1 MRILFV
7 IHQFFP
13 EFGGGT
19 EHVALNLARMAQ
31 RGGHHVQVLACGVQ
45 PDAIDGVPVPTPVP
59 GNVRAV
65 YQGLPVL
72 FLPRAALPASAEIAF
87 DADEGVAA
95 ALGEWMRAQAF
106 DLAHVMHTMRMGTA
120 LLALQR
126 AGIPYVATLT
136 DFFLPCAQIN
146 LVNLAG
152 EPCDGPLE
160 GARCARDC
168 LTAPWTPPA
177 YAARYQQ
184 ARSVLAA
191 AAERCAPSAFV
202 ADRYRAAFPD
212 LEFRVLPHGLD
223 LLQLAGQ
230 SAPTVPARA
239 TGPLR
244 LAYVGSIVRQ
254 KGLDVVLRALAL
266 LPRADVRLSVV
277 GGFWGNSGYHA
288 EVQALADA
296 DARVEFVGKL
306 APREVFQRLRESD
319 LLCVPSRVPES
330 FSLVLH
336 EAAAAGT
343 PALVSD
349 LGAPAGFVRAHDCGQ
364 AVAAGDAAAWANA
377 IGELIA
383 QRERITAWRDK
394 LPLPLRVEEEAF
406 FYESLYRRIERR
418 PVQA

>member
-45 PDAIDGVPVPTPVP
+45 PGAVAGEPVQTPVP
-59 GNVRAV
+59 GSVRAV
-65 YQGLPVL
+65 HQGLPVL

-87 DADEGVAA
+87 DADEPVAT
-95 ALGEWMRAQAF
+95 ALAGWLRAQAF

-126 AGIPYVATLT
+126 AGIPYLVTLT

-152 EPCDGPLE
+152 EPCEGPLE
-160 GARCARDC
+160 GARCASDC
-168 LTAPWTPPA
+168 LAAPWTPPA

-184 ARSVLAA
+184 ARSLLAA

-202 ADRYRAAFPD
+202 AERYRAAFPELD
-212 LEFRVLPHGLD
+212 FRVLPHGLD
-223 LLQLAGQ
+223 LLQLAGRA
-230 SAPTVPARA
+230 APPPARQP
-239 TGPLR
+239 GPLR

-254 KGLDVVLRALAL
+254 KGLDVLLRALTL
-266 LPRADVRLSVV
+266 LPGADVRLSVV
-277 GGFWGNSGYHA
+277 GGAWGNTGYHA
-288 EVQALADA
+288 EVLALAEA

-306 APREVFQRLRESD
+306 APQQVFQRLREAD

-343 PALVSD
+343 PALVAD
-349 LGAPAGFVRAHDCGQ
+349 LGAPAGFVEAHRCGQ
-364 AVAAGDAAAWANA
+364 AVAAGDAPAWAGA
-377 IGELIA
+377 IGALAGDRGRIA
-383 QRERITAWRDK
+383 AWRDR

-418 PVQA
+418 PAQA

>member
-45 PDAIDGVPVPTPVP
+45 PGAVEGSAQTLPVP
-59 GNVRAV
+59 GTVRTV
-65 YQGLPVL
+65 YQGLPVVL
-72 FLPRAALPASAEIAF
+72 LPRTALPASAEIAF
-87 DADEGVAA
+87 DADESTAA
-95 ALGEWMRAQAF
+95 ALAAWMRAERF
-106 DLAHVMHTMRMGTA
+106 DLAHVMHTMRMGSA
-120 LLALQR
+120 VLALQQ

-152 EPCDGPLE
+152 APCEGPLE
-160 GARCARDC
+160 GERCARDC

-177 YAARYQQ
+177 YKARYQQ
-184 ARSVLAA
+184 ARSLLAA

-202 ADRYRAAFPD
+202 AERYRASFPGLD
-212 LEFRVLPHGLD
+212 FRVLPHGLD
-223 LLQLAGQ
+223 QLKLAGNA
-230 SAPTVPARA
+230 APPVAREP
-239 TGPLR
+239 GPLR
-244 LAYVGSIVRQ
+244 LAYVGSIVQQ
-254 KGLDVVLRALAL
+254 KGLDVLLRALAM
-266 LPRADVRLSVV
+266 LPRADVRLSIV

-296 DARVEFVGKL
+296 DARVEFAGKL
-306 APREVFQRLRESD
+306 APTEVFQRLREAD

-349 LGAPAGFVRAHDCGQ
+349 LGAPAGFVQAHDCGQ
-364 AVAAGDAAAWANA
+364 AVTAGDPAAWAKA
-377 IGELIA
+377 LGDLLDH
-383 QRERITAWRDK
+383 RERIDAWRDR

-406 FYESLYRRIERR
+406 FYESLYRRIER
-418 PVQA
+418 PATQA

>member
-45 PDAIDGVPVPTPVP
+45 PGAVQGAAQPVPVP
-59 GNVRAV
+59 GSVRTV
-65 YQGLPVL
+65 YEGLPVTL
-72 FLPRAALPASAEIAF
+72 LPRSALPASAEIAF
-87 DADEGVAA
+87 DADDAVAGA
-95 ALGEWMRAQAF
+95 VAEWMRAEAF

-120 LLALQR
+120 VLALQR
-126 AGIPYVATLT
+126 AGIPYVASLT

-152 EPCDGPLE
+152 SPCEGPLE
-160 GARCARDC
+160 GERCARDC
-168 LTAPWTPPA
+168 LAAPWTPPA

-184 ARSVLAA
+184 ARSLLTA

-202 ADRYRAAFPD
+202 ADRYREAFPG
-212 LEFRVLPHGLD
+212 LTFRVLPHGLD
-223 LLQLAGQ
+223 LLKLA
-230 SAPTVPARA
+230 APSTPPPVREA
-239 TGPLR
+239 GPLK
-244 LAYVGSIVRQ
+244 LVYVGSIVRQ
-254 KGLDVVLRALAL
+254 KGLDVLLRALAMV
-266 LPRADVRLSVV
+266 PQAGVRLSIV

-306 APREVFQRLRESD
+306 APPQVFQRLREAD

-343 PALVSD
+343 PALVSA
-349 LGAPAGFVRAHDCGQ
+349 LGAPAGFVETHQCGQ
-364 AVAAGDAAAWANA
+364 AIAAGDAAAWARA
-377 IGELIA
+377 IAELAEHREHIA
-383 QRERITAWRDK
+383 TWRGR

-406 FYESLYRRIERR
+406 FYESLYRRIERA
-418 PVQA
+418 PA